1 MVTKAI
7 EIRSRGIP
15 ALAIFPIVFSVGA
28 EPAEGTTLMFQTL
41 PVIFSQLTG
50 GYLLALLFFVLIFI
64 AGLTSQISA
73 MEPVIAYLMD
83 EQRWS
88 RHKATF
94 ITGFCA
100 FLLGIPSALSFGL
113 LKEYT
118 LFGMNLFDAISSFSI
133 NILIPLGGF
142 VAVVLVG
149 WRWGLRHAMHHLQLG
164 AKPLPRLVI
173 TYLKFSIRYLAPVVI
188 VIILLNLLGVI

>member
-1 MVTKAI
+1 MVTYGSYLKESENITKIVMPIASSVI
-7 EIRSRGIP
+7 VASLLAG
-15 ALAIFPIVFSVGA
+15 LAIFPIVFSVGA

-88 RHKATF
+88 RHK
-94 ITGFCA
+94 
-100 FLLGIPSALSFGL
+100 
-113 LKEYT
+113 K
-118 LFGMNLFDAISSFSI
+118 
-133 NILIPLGGF
+133 
-142 VAVVLVG
+142 
-149 WRWGLRHAMHHLQLG
+149 
-164 AKPLPRLVI
+164 
-173 TYLKFSIRYLAPVVI
+173 
-188 VIILLNLLGVI
+188 